1 MDKYKVAI
9 VDDDEVA
16 LENLSFELGKDARFF
31 LKGTARNGK
40 QGKKLIAKVQPDLL
54 FLDVELPDMTG
65 MELLQEIRD
74 SVSWNMRIV
83 FYTAYDKYMI
93 YAIRGVAFDYLLKPI
108 DKKELEG
115 IIDRF
120 MKKAEESAAASLVIP
135 PRVYS
140 AGEHT
145 FMISTPINDLRILRS
160 IDIGFFRYNSD
171 RKLWEVVL
179 NNQLPL
185 LLKKNTTADH
195 IKGYDSCFVQI
206 HQSYIININYLMMI
220 KENRC
225 VMFPPFENIT
235 ELQVSKKFRKELQD
249 RFYLL

>member
-93 YAIRGVAFDYLLKPI
+93 QAIREAAFDYLLKPFEEQ
-108 DKKELEG
+108 ELRDILARFVEQAEAG
-115 IIDRF
+115 QRMSYPLVHRCIPDRHL
-120 MKKAEESAAASLVIP
+120 SYL
-135 PRVYS
+135 RQL
-140 AGEHT
+140 
-145 FMISTPINDLRILRS
+145 MIC
-160 IDIGFFRYNSD
+160 
-171 RKLWEVVL
+171 V
-179 NNQLPL
+179 
-185 LLKKNTTADH
+185 
-195 IKGYDSCFVQI
+195 
-206 HQSYIININYLMMI
+206 
-220 KENRC
+220 RC
-225 VMFPPFENIT
+225 VRLKSAFFAIVPSVNNG
-235 ELQVSKKFRKELQD
+235 R
-249 RFYLL
+249 